1 MASNAETALERAIS
15 ADERSR
21 ATPLDALR
29 AARRMWLAEERIDMG
44 ALASVLGI
52 SRATLYNWVGDRERL
67 TAEVVWSIA
76 ERTIAHGREQARGSG
91 PEFLS
96 DVIGRYLEG
105 LAHFEP
111 TRRFIERDP
120 EFALRVLTSDQ
131 TPFHGRLIGAVRE
144 LVSEQ
149 MSSAGYEPPLDPETL
164 ALVLVRI
171 GESFIFND
179 LITGSD
185 PDLEKAVEAS
195 RVLLHA
201 APLEPGRG

>member
-1 MASNAETALERAIS
+1 MGSTPQTALERAL
-15 ADERSR
+15 AGEAEPAR

-29 AARRMWLAEERIDMG
+29 AARRMWLAEQRIDMG
-44 ALASVLGI
+44 ALATELGI

-76 ERTIAHGREQARGSG
+76 ERTIEHGREQANGTG
-91 PEFLS
+91 PEFIS
-96 DVIGRYLEG
+96 DVIAQYLEG
-105 LAHFEP
+105 LAHYEP

-120 EFALRVLTSDQ
+120 EFALRVLTSSQ
-131 TPFHGRLIGAVRE
+131 TPFQGRLIGAVRGLIE
-144 LVSEQ
+144 EQ
-149 MSSAGYEPPLDPETL
+149 VGGAGYEPPLDPETL
-164 ALVLVRI
+164 ASVLVRI

-185 PDLEKAVEAS
+185 PDLEKAVQAS

-201 APLEPGRG
+201 APLK